1 MNSLP
6 CLDLMQSVCLLNE
19 ICFLIEKTESK
30 NVTAVLCN
38 PSCDVFEDAPHICLV
53 PQRKNAVHY
62 LSLISKSLWMYFDL
76 YSSLAESDGFSLRLY
91 EYGKGTFAGFL

>member
-1 MNSLP
+1 
-6 CLDLMQSVCLLNE
+6 MQSVCMLNE
-19 ICFLIEKTESK
+19 ICFLTEKTESK
-30 NVTAVLCN
+30 NVTAVLCY

-53 PQRKNAVHY
+53 PQCKNAVHY

-76 YSSLAESDGFSLRLY
+76 YSSLAESDAFSLRLY